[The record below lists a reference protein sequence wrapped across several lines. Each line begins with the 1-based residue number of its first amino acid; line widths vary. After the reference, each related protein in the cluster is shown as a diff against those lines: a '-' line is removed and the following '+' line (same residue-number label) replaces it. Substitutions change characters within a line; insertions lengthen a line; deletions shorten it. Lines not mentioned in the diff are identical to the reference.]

1 MNPEWS
7 ELTIADVWQDER
19 ARLIPLPSP
28 FDGYVEHPV
37 HVFATS
43 LIHYKRNRYSVPCE
57 WVNAVISLRAY
68 HDTLIV
74 LVPDG
79 GKVARNAPSSAS
91 NLGDDA
97 DTTAAICGQLAG
109 AFYGATSISPHW
121 LELLA
126 MQTEIVAIAD
136 PLLLGR
142 VN

>member
-43 LIHYKRNRYSVPCE
+43 LIHYQRNRYSVPCE
-57 WVNAVISLRAY
+57 WVNAVISLRAH

-79 GKVARNAPSSAS
+79 GKVALQRSFEREQS
-91 NLGDDA
+91 
-97 DTTAAICGQLAG
+97 
-109 AFYGATSISPHW
+109 W
-121 LELLA
+121 
-126 MQTEIVAIAD
+126 
-136 PLLLGR
+136 R
-142 VN
+142 RR